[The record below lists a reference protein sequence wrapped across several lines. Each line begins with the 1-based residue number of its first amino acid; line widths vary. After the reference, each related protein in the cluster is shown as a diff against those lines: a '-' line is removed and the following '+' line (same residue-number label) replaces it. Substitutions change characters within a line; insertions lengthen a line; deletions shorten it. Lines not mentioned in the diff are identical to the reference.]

1 MPDVS
6 EAGVVARAQMG
17 EAEAVSLL
25 YEAHQPAIFRYV
37 WSRLQERRAAE
48 DLTGEVFLRMLEALP
63 RYRSST
69 TPFRAW
75 LYRIARNLIIDWGR
89 RNRHDRLATPE
100 ETQAD
105 PAPDSDLEHKVEAR
119 LSLEA
124 LRAALM
130 QLEASQRE
138 VVTLRFLAGFSLHET
153 AAAVNKTE
161 AAVKALQH
169 RGLAVLSQILNQE
182 QVVS

>member
-37 WSRLQERRAAE
+37 WIRLRERQAAD

-63 RYRSST
+63 RYRPST

-75 LYRIARNLIIDWGR
+75 LYRIARNLIIDWSR
-89 RNRHDRLATPE
+89 RNHERLAGPE

-130 QLEASQRE
+130 QLEVSQRE
-138 VVTLRFLAGFSLHET
+138 VVTLRFLAVFSLHET

-169 RGLAVLSQILNQE
+169 RGLAALSQMLNQE

>member
-6 EAGVVARAQMG
+6 EAGVLARAQKG

-37 WSRLQERRAAE
+37 WIRLRERQAAE

-75 LYRIARNLIIDWGR
+75 LYRIARNLVIDWSR
-89 RNRHDRLATPE
+89 RTGQVRLAAPE
-100 ETQAD
+100 EAPADSD
-105 PAPDSDLEHKVEAR
+105 PADDPEHKVEAR
-119 LSLEA
+119 LSVEA
-124 LRAALM
+124 LQAALT
-130 QLEASQRE
+130 QLEISQRE

-169 RGLAVLSQILNQE
+169 RGLAALNQILNQE

>member
-1 MPDVS
+1 MSDVS
-6 EAGVVARAQMG
+6 EAGVVARAKMG
-17 EAEAVSLL
+17 EAEAVGLL

-37 WSRLQERRAAE
+37 WTRLREREAAE

-63 RYRSST
+63 RYRSSA

-89 RNRHDRLATPE
+89 RTRQGRLAALDEVP
-100 ETQAD
+100 ADSD
-105 PAPDSDLEHKVEAR
+105 PASYPEHKVEAKM
-119 LSLEA
+119 SVEA
-124 LRAALM
+124 LRGALA
-130 QLEASQRE
+130 QLEASQCE
-138 VVTLRFLAGFSLHET
+138 VVTLRFLAGFSLQET

-169 RGLAVLSQILNQE
+169 RGLAALSQILNQE